1 MRRGLAAGALAVWV
15 WAGPAP
21 LPGAAAERPERLA
34 EIQRAIEAS
43 RARIAEYER
52 RSEGLFEALEA
63 VDRAAAALDDE
74 VDRARAAA
82 AEAAERQEA
91 LEASAAELGRRREIT
106 RRAMRARAVAL
117 YKAGEAGPLR
127 VVFSSESLAELL
139 SRTRTLAF
147 LLERDRELL
156 ERHRKQ
162 SVELETAVMESRRA
176 AQEREAALERL
187 DRRAAELD
195 AERAARRRLLAQVEA
210 DQGREES
217 ALAELEQAA
226 QALAERLRELT
237 RPGASAGGG
246 FVALRGALPAPVDAP
261 VARGFG
267 RVVDREFR
275 TLTFRKGFDFA
286 APAGEPV
293 RAVAPGE
300 VRFADWFRGYGNM
313 VIVDHGDQYFTVSAH
328 LSRIEAEVGERV
340 KAGQTLGR
348 VGETGS
354 LAGPVLY
361 FEIRRGSEPLDP
373 GEWLRAQPAR

>member
-1 MRRGLAAGALAVWV
+1 VSRRRAALALWL
-15 WAGPAP
+15 WAVAAPPAT
-21 LPGAAAERPERLA
+21 AESEERLA

-43 RARIAEYER
+43 RARLAEYER

-63 VDRAAAALDDE
+63 VDRAAAALGGA
-74 VDRARAAA
+74 VDQAR
-82 AEAAERQEA
+82 AEAAQ
-91 LEASAAELGRRREIT
+91 AAEREAGLETRAVELEQRRAAT
-106 RRAMRARAVAL
+106 RRALRTRAVAL

-127 VVFSSESLAELL
+127 VVFSSESLPELL
-139 SRTRTLAF
+139 SRSRTLAF

-156 ERHRKQ
+156 ERHREESRQ
-162 SVELETAVMESRRA
+162 LEAALDESRRA
-176 AQEREAALERL
+176 AAERKAALSRL
-187 DRRAAELD
+187 DRRASELD
-195 AERAARRRLLAQVEA
+195 AEREARRRLLAGVEA
-210 DQGREES
+210 DQGREEA
-217 ALAELEQAA
+217 ALAELEAA
-226 QALAERLRELT
+226 AAALDERLRELS
-237 RPGASAGGG
+237 RPGAPSIAG
-246 FVALRGALPAPVDAP
+246 FVTLRGALPAPVDAP

-328 LSRIEAEVGERV
+328 LSLIEAQVGERV
-340 KAGQTLGR
+340 DAGQTIGR

-373 GEWLRAQPAR
+373 AQWLEVQPAR